1 MTDKIITASIFV
13 ALALSSFYAV
23 AEEPS
28 PSVTATPP
36 AILAQRPDGG
46 VIGETSAA
54 TTPAPS
60 PSTTPAVEQAT
71 PTASPSAAPVAA
83 PSATPGAE
91 PASASASPSTFSSQL
106 LGGKEPELD
115 AQERAGVEITNAWR
129 QRSYESMISRPG
141 TSGSVFSLRPVVS
154 VHCLRD
160 LAGHRH

>member
-28 PSVTATPP
+28 PSVMATPP

-71 PTASPSAAPVAA
+71 PTASPSADPSPAVTSAAPVAA
-83 PSATPGAE
+83 PTATPGIE
-91 PASASASPSTFSSQL
+91 PTPASASPSTFSSQSS
-106 LGGKEPELD
+106 GGKEPELD

-129 QRSYESMISRPG
+129 QRS
-141 TSGSVFSLRPVVS
+141 
-154 VHCLRD
+154 
-160 LAGHRH
+160 